1 MNKEVVMVSFI
12 DSSNIGDQLISR
24 TIEQELLIDY
34 EVKNFSYKYVEN
46 DFYCKS
52 TNKKRRNWFNKIYN
66 KYIKNI
72 KVVHTPI
79 AKAKWLL
86 YYNYKLKRQD
96 SEKLRKAL
104 RETGV
109 LIIGG
114 GNVIFDSSEY
124 TFSAL
129 KFAHLLDI
137 AEEEGAEIFV
147 CSIGIGP
154 FQTEKQ
160 EKEAVKQL
168 KRCKAVVLRDSLSQR
183 YCIENGFETAVKSID
198 PVFLLRAEDKVMVKK
213 IPIIG
218 ICVIDYRISGAS
230 YEEYVSYLNNLKRL
244 ITILDN
250 YLSVKIVLFSTEK
263 EDYNTINELE
273 EGLHGLRSVSSRTVN
288 SDKELLKMYSTFDL
302 VIGTRMHSMII
313 AVSQNIPVI
322 GLSWQQ
328 KVDEMFKNIDLY
340 SNCYDIE
347 KLHDYLYEIGDKSKK
362 IIENNPICVEE
373 MNVIKKRLASEFLIV
388 KKEFDHFIKH

>member
-1 MNKEVVMVSFI
+1 MMDRKVVMVSFI
-12 DSSNIGDQLISR
+12 DSSNIGDQLISK

-34 EVKNFSYKYVEN
+34 EVENFSYKYVED
-46 DFYCKS
+46 DFYCNS
-52 TNKKRRNWFNKIYN
+52 INKKRRSWLNKVYN

-72 KVVHTPI
+72 MVVHTII
-79 AKAKWLL
+79 AKTKWFL

-114 GNVIFDSSEY
+114 GNVIFDSSRH

-137 AEEEGAEIFV
+137 AEEEGAEVFV

-183 YCIENGFETAVKSID
+183 YCIENDFETAVKSID
-198 PVFLLRAEDKVMVKK
+198 PVFLLKAEDKAMVKK
-213 IPIIG
+213 TPIIG

-230 YEEYVSYLNNLKRL
+230 YEKYVSYLKNLKRL
-244 ITILDN
+244 ITILDR

-263 EDYNTINELE
+263 EDYNTIDELE
-273 EGLHGLRSVSSRTVN
+273 KGLPDVISVSSRTVD
-288 SDKELLKMYSTFDL
+288 SDKDLLKMYSTFDL

-328 KVDEMFKNIDLY
+328 KVDEMFKNINLTN
-340 SNCYDIE
+340 SCYDIE
-347 KLHDYLYEIGDKSKK
+347 NLEYHLDEILEKSKN
-362 IIENNPICVEE
+362 IIENNQSYVNE
-373 MNVIKKRLASEFLIV
+373 MKVIKNKLANEFLIV
-388 KKEFDHFIKH
+388 RKELEYFMR

>member
-34 EVKNFSYKYVEN
+34 EVKHFSYKYIEN

-52 TNKKRRNWFNKIYN
+52 VNKKRRNWFNKLYN

-72 KVVHTPI
+72 KVIHTPI
-79 AKAKWLL
+79 AKAKWFL

-137 AEEEGAEIFV
+137 AEEEGAEVFV

-168 KRCKAVVLRDSLSQR
+168 KRCKTVVLRDSLSQR

-263 EDYNTINELE
+263 EDYNTIDELE
-273 EGLHGLRSVSSRTVN
+273 KGLPDVISASYHTVD
-288 SDKELLKMYSTFDL
+288 SDKDLLKMYSTFDL

-328 KVDEMFKNIDLY
+328 KVDEMFKNINLTN
-340 SNCYDIE
+340 SCYGIE
-347 KLHDYLYEIGDKSKK
+347 NLEDHLDEILEKSKK
-362 IIENNPICVEE
+362 IIENNQSYVKETKAVK
-373 MNVIKKRLASEFLIV
+373 NQLANEFLIV
-388 KKEFDHFIKH
+388 KKEFEHFMR

>member
-52 TNKKRRNWFNKIYN
+52 INKKRRNWFNKVYN

-137 AEEEGAEIFV
+137 AEEEGAEVFV

-154 FQTEKQ
+154 FQNERQ

-168 KRCKAVVLRDSLSQR
+168 KRCKAVILRDSRSQQ
-183 YCIENGFETAVKSID
+183 YCIENNFETAVKSID
-198 PVFLLRAEDKVMVKK
+198 PVFLLNAENKVIGKK
-213 IPIIG
+213 IPTIG

-230 YEEYVSYLNNLKRL
+230 YEEYISYLNNLIRL
-244 ITILDN
+244 ITILDA
-250 YLSVKIVLFSTEK
+250 YLSVRIVLFSTEK
-263 EDYNTINELE
+263 EDYNTVNELE
-273 EGLHGLRSVSSRTVN
+273 KELRDLESVSSLIID
-288 SDKELLKMYSTFDL
+288 SDKDLLKMYSTFDL

-313 AVSQNIPVI
+313 AVSQNIPII

-328 KVDEMFKNIDLY
+328 KVDEMFKNVNLY
-340 SNCYDIE
+340 SDCYDIA
-347 KLHDYLYEIGDKSKK
+347 KLHEYLDEIASKSKK
-362 IIENNPICVEE
+362 IIENNSIYVEQ
-373 MNVIKKRLASEFLIV
+373 MKVIKQKLANEFLIV
-388 KKEFDHFIKH
+388 KKEFDHFIN

>member
-1 MNKEVVMVSFI
+1 MDRKVVMVSFI
-12 DSSNIGDQLISR
+12 DSSNIGDQLISK

-34 EVKNFSYKYVEN
+34 EVENFSYKYVED
-46 DFYCKS
+46 DFYCNS
-52 TNKKRRNWFNKIYN
+52 INKKRRSWLNKVYN

-72 KVVHTPI
+72 MVVHTII
-79 AKAKWLL
+79 AKTKWFL

-114 GNVIFDSSEY
+114 GNVIFDSSRH

-137 AEEEGAEIFV
+137 AEEEGAEVFV

-183 YCIENGFETAVKSID
+183 YCIENDFETAVKSID
-198 PVFLLRAEDKVMVKK
+198 PVFLLKAEDKAMVKK
-213 IPIIG
+213 TPIIG

-230 YEEYVSYLNNLKRL
+230 YEKYVSYLKNLKRL
-244 ITILDN
+244 ITILDR

-263 EDYNTINELE
+263 EDYNTIDELE
-273 EGLHGLRSVSSRTVN
+273 KGLPDVISVSSRTVD
-288 SDKELLKMYSTFDL
+288 SDKDLLKMYSTFDL

-328 KVDEMFKNIDLY
+328 KVDEMFKNINLTN
-340 SNCYDIE
+340 SCYDIE
-347 KLHDYLYEIGDKSKK
+347 NLEYHLDEILEKSKN
-362 IIENNPICVEE
+362 IIENNQSYVNE
-373 MNVIKKRLASEFLIV
+373 MKVIKNKLANEFLIV
-388 KKEFDHFIKH
+388 RKELEYFMR